1 MNYLYPVKEEY
12 FDSPPL
18 SSSSSPTSQNR
29 RWWINSGFSSEAN
42 GGASRSRATP
52 FLTKTYDAVED
63 PTTSHIVS
71 WSRSIPLASLQTL
84 TTAAIVLFSPIYDR
98 LFVLATRAITSK
110 PSSITMLQRIGT
122 GIFISVFTV
131 VFAALVETKRLK
143 TAQES
148 GVVDEPKATVSVSIR
163 RLKTLILI

>member
-1 MNYLYPVKEEY
+1 
-12 FDSPPL
+12 
-18 SSSSSPTSQNR
+18 
-29 RWWINSGFSSEAN
+29 
-42 GGASRSRATP
+42 
-52 FLTKTYDAVED
+52 
-63 PTTSHIVS
+63 
-71 WSRSIPLASLQTL
+71 
-84 TTAAIVLFSPIYDR
+84 
-98 LFVLATRAITSK
+98 
-110 PSSITMLQRIGT
+110 MLQRIGT